1 MRAASF
7 SCRALARTRRSSYTL
22 GVSRFILLPCL
33 LLAPTLAAQSRDS
46 LIVAARARTALADYD
61 SADALLHAAL
71 DSTTPPG
78 PTFSQQASALFWQ
91 GIVHFSRGNDSL
103 ARLSIRAALRLN
115 PNITMEGL
123 GESAPRLAAILDE
136 EHKARGPVG
145 VYVSSDV
152 DVKPQR
158 TGGPAV
164 QYPAALARRHV
175 DGLALLAA
183 VIDTFGRAEP
193 VSIDVLKVP
202 DSALIAPLREMI
214 LASTYSP
221 GRRRGQAVRT
231 LIEFQITLHAPPPPD
246 ATALITRARAELA
259 AGRTG
264 AALRLLGDALDP
276 ATHATDGERMYG
288 LLVRGIA
295 ESRQGR
301 DSAAQADAAA
311 AEQLQREL
319 TSRHIPLA
327 PFLLTLAD
335 SVRHGLH
342 AANASAAA
350 DETIPQLLSRPA
362 ATYPAEMRALN
373 VTGTVTVEAT
383 VDTTGRVIAA
393 KVIRSPNPG
402 LDAEALR
409 VVRESRYRPAY
420 RNGRPV
426 QATTRAGVTF
436 VAH

>member
-1 MRAASF
+1 M
-7 SCRALARTRRSSYTL
+7 
-22 GVSRFILLPCL
+22 
-33 LLAPTLAAQSRDS
+33 
-46 LIVAARARTALADYD
+46 
-61 SADALLHAAL
+61 
-71 DSTTPPG
+71 
-78 PTFSQQASALFWQ
+78 
-91 GIVHFSRGNDSL
+91 
-103 ARLSIRAALRLN
+103 
-115 PNITMEGL
+115 
-123 GESAPRLAAILDE
+123 
-136 EHKARGPVG
+136 
-145 VYVSSDV
+145 
-152 DVKPQR
+152 
-158 TGGPAV
+158 
-164 QYPAALARRHV
+164 
-175 DGLALLAA
+175 
-183 VIDTFGRAEP
+183 
-193 VSIDVLKVP
+193 
-202 DSALIAPLREMI
+202 
-214 LASTYSP
+214 
-221 GRRRGQAVRT
+221 
-231 LIEFQITLHAPPPPD
+231 
-246 ATALITRARAELA
+246 ITRARAELA

-264 AALRLLGDALDP
+264 AALRLLGGALDP

-342 AANASAAA
+342 AANPPT
-350 DETIPQLLSRPA
+350 DETIPELLSRPA
-362 ATYPAEMRALN
+362 AAYPAEMRALN

-383 VDTTGRVIAA
+383 VDSTGRVIAA